1 MKIFKLAI
9 LCLLATC
16 HLAAQSNSLDNQAL
30 YEMME
35 HRNHEHTELQQQISN
50 TTNFISLAIPVSILA
65 NGLLNGD
72 KITLQKGLYIG
83 ESIVVSSLI
92 TYALKVSINRPR
104 PFKTNPVL
112 ISEGSA
118 GSPSFPS
125 GHTSEAFSTATA
137 LSIGYPKWY
146 VIVPAY
152 AWAGSVAYSRMYL
165 GVHYPTD
172 VIAGAITGAGSA
184 WLTYEA
190 NKWIHHYKKHE
201 QKTRW

>member
-1 MKIFKLAI
+1 MKIF
-9 LCLLATC
+9 
-16 HLAAQSNSLDNQAL
+16 
-30 YEMME
+30 
-35 HRNHEHTELQQQISN
+35 
-50 TTNFISLAIPVSILA
+50 
-65 NGLLNGD
+65 
-72 KITLQKGLYIG
+72 G

-92 TYALKVSINRPR
+92 SYALKVSVNRPR

-137 LSIGYPKWY
+137 LSIAYRKWY
-146 VIVPAY
+146 VIVPVY

-172 VIAGAITGAGSA
+172 VIAGAITGAGGLADLRGQQMDAS
-184 WLTYEA
+184 
-190 NKWIHHYKKHE
+190 
-201 QKTRW
+201 R

>member
-9 LCLLATC
+9 PCLLATC
-16 HLAAQSNSLDNQAL
+16 RLAAQSNSLDNQTL

-35 HRNHEHTELQQQISN
+35 HRNHEHTEFEQHISN
-50 TTNFISLAIPVSILA
+50 TTNYISLAIPISILA
-65 NGLLNGD
+65 NGLLRGD
-72 KITLQKGLYIG
+72 KITLQKGVYIG
-83 ESIVVSSLI
+83 ESIVISSLF

-112 ISEGSA
+112 IAEGSA

-172 VIAGAITGAGSA
+172 VIAGAVTGAGSA
-184 WLTYEA
+184 WLTYKA
-190 NKWIHHYKKHE
+190 NKWIHHDKKHDP
-201 QKTRW
+201 KSWW